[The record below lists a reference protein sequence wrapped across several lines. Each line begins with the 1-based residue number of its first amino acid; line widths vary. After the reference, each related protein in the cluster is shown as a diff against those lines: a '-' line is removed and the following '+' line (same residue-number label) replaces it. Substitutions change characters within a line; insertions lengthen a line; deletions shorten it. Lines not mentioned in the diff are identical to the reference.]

1 MVELDAHLRPFDGQ
15 GPGGADS
22 RTGSAVS
29 AHSCIALDV
38 LVGCMYQHP
47 LVFEI
52 SNPFIIVL
60 SRPRQFHDHDAL
72 FAGEDG
78 RFKNIE
84 SEIEFTGKK
93 TDDRFFDF

>member
-29 AHSCIALDV
+29 AHFCIALDV

-47 LVFEI
+47 LVFEV

-60 SRPRQFHDHDAL
+60 SGPRQLHNHHTL
-72 FAGEDG
+72 FSGEYG
-78 RFKNIE
+78 RFKDIE
-84 SEIEFTGKK
+84 SQVEVTGKK